1 MSDASTQKPYLIRAL
16 WEWCQDQGQTPQ
28 IAVKINAQTNVPQ
41 GYDENGQIV
50 LDVSSEATQD
60 LVMDNEWIRFQAR
73 FGATAHQIDVP
84 VSQVMAIFAAES
96 GGGMGFEVSDD
107 APAPAVVPEPVEPV
121 AKRTGSPLKLVK

>member
-60 LVMDNEWIRFQAR
+60 
-73 FGATAHQIDVP
+73 
-84 VSQVMAIFAAES
+84 
-96 GGGMGFEVSDD
+96 
-107 APAPAVVPEPVEPV
+107 
-121 AKRTGSPLKLVK
+121 GSFCC